1 MTKGLLRRQTGK
13 MVRQSCMGR
22 RFGIKAASGKP
33 AIYSTPVMTRQI
45 TGEAEQITRK
55 EVRQMIR
62 KEAGQITRRGT
73 AQTARKGDRPITR
86 QTIWQTIRSMT
97 AKKSVIIREFEIPL
111 KIILF

>member
-1 MTKGLLRRQTGK
+1 MTKGLPRRQTGK

-73 AQTARKGDRPITR
+73 AQTARKGDRPIT
-86 QTIWQTIRSMT
+86 WQTIRSMT
-97 AKKSVIIREFEIPL
+97 AKESVIIREFEIPL